1 MELFSVATAL
11 FQFLAS
17 LMSLLS
23 RFPLL
28 AKEGGPWTRYSRKS
42 PSGSR
47 RYWSAGVMGN
57 LSGMFDSV
65 NEQVGEIGEQVSLT
79 PAEFSPRVFEMVQ
92 GVSESGDPADRGHLP
107 DHRGL
112 LRADPDR
119 HRPQQSANFET
130 WTFFRWVFKT
140 FVAVTLISNTFDIT
154 MAVFDLA
161 QTVVAE
167 SSGIIAGNTA
177 VDDTTLLT
185 LQTSLMTLELGELLA
200 LYLQSFLIGFTMKI
214 LGIAIFVIVYGRMAG
229 NLSRRK
235 FGPHPVLH
243 FRSKEQSQIGQNY
256 LRSLLALGLQGF
268 LIMICVGI
276 YAVLIQG
283 VVVCIRPHRLYL
295 GRHWVHRPALLHPAQ
310 DRHSRPQHPQRPLT
324 PCTYYKRRTTWQPIF
339 RPRGT

>member
-1 MELFSVATAL
+1 MDKVLQKITEWL
-11 FQFLAS
+11 
-17 LMSLLS
+17 
-23 RFPLL
+23 
-28 AKEGGPWTRYSRKS
+28 KEILVG
-42 PSGSR
+42 
-47 RYWSAGVMGN
+47 GVMGN

-92 GVSESGDPADRGHLP
+92 GVSESAILP
-107 DHRGL
+107 IAGIFLTIVACYELIQMVIDHNNL
-112 LRADPDR
+112 
-119 HRPQQSANFET
+119 ANFET

-214 LGIAIFVIVYGRMAG
+214 LGIAIFVIVYGRIVEIYLAVS
-229 NLSRRK
+229 LA
-235 FGPHPVLH
+235 PIPVLH
-243 FRSKEQSQIGQNY
+243 
-256 LRSLLALGLQGF
+256 LRQQRAKPDRPELPAQLAGSGFAGLPHHDLCGHLRCFDSGRLL
-268 LIMICVGI
+268 
-276 YAVLIQG
+276 
-283 VVVCIRPHRLYL
+283 CIRPHRVDL
-295 GRHWVHRPALLHPAQ
+295 GRHRVHRPALLHTAQ
-310 DRHSRPQHPQRPLT
+310 DRHSRPQHSQRTL
-324 PCTYYKRRTTWQPIF
+324 K
-339 RPRGT
+339 

>member
-1 MELFSVATAL
+1 MDKVLQKITEWL
-11 FQFLAS
+11 
-17 LMSLLS
+17 
-23 RFPLL
+23 
-28 AKEGGPWTRYSRKS
+28 KEILVG
-42 PSGSR
+42 
-47 RYWSAGVMGN
+47 GVMGN

-92 GVSESGDPADRGHLP
+92 GVSESAILP
-107 DHRGL
+107 IAGIFLTIVACYELIQMVIDHNNL
-112 LRADPDR
+112 
-119 HRPQQSANFET
+119 ANFET

-214 LGIAIFVIVYGRMAG
+214 LGIAIFVIVYGRMVEIYLAVS
-229 NLSRRK
+229 LA
-235 FGPHPVLH
+235 PIPVLD
-243 FRSKEQSQIGQNY
+243 FWQQRAGPDRPELPAQSAGSGFAGLSHHD
-256 LRSLLALGLQGF
+256 LRRHLRGAHPGRF
-268 LIMICVGI
+268 
-276 YAVLIQG
+276 
-283 VVVCIRPHRLYL
+283 VCIRPHRIHL
-295 GRHWVHRPALLHPAQ
+295 GCHWVHRPALLHPAQ
-310 DRHSRPQHPQRPLT
+310 DRHSRPQHPQRTLT

-339 RPRGT
+339 PSRGT

>member
-1 MELFSVATAL
+1 MCNTSCLLLLFYTSQEVYTNYGIVSIFLTIVACYELIQMVIDHN
-11 FQFLAS
+11 
-17 LMSLLS
+17 
-23 RFPLL
+23 
-28 AKEGGPWTRYSRKS
+28 
-42 PSGSR
+42 
-47 RYWSAGVMGN
+47 N
-57 LSGMFDSV
+57 L
-65 NEQVGEIGEQVSLT
+65 
-79 PAEFSPRVFEMVQ
+79 
-92 GVSESGDPADRGHLP
+92 
-107 DHRGL
+107 
-112 LRADPDR
+112 
-119 HRPQQSANFET
+119 ANFET

-214 LGIAIFVIVYGRMAG
+214 LGIAIFVIVYGRIVEIYLAVS
-229 NLSRRK
+229 LAPIPFST
-235 FGPHPVLH
+235 FG
-243 FRSKEQSQIGQNY
+243 SKEQGQIGQNY

-283 VVVCIRPHRLYL
+283 VSFASDPIASIWGVIGYTV
-295 GRHWVHRPALLHPAQ
+295 LLCFT
-310 DRHSRPQHPQRPLT
+310 LLKT
-324 PCTYYKRRTTWQPIF
+324 
-339 RPRGT
+339 GTLARSILNAH

>member
-1 MELFSVATAL
+1 MDKVLQKITEWL
-11 FQFLAS
+11 
-17 LMSLLS
+17 
-23 RFPLL
+23 
-28 AKEGGPWTRYSRKS
+28 KEILVG
-42 PSGSR
+42 
-47 RYWSAGVMGN
+47 GVMGN

-92 GVSESGDPADRGHLP
+92 GVSESAILP
-107 DHRGL
+107 IAGIFLTIVACYELIQMVIDHNNL
-112 LRADPDR
+112 
-119 HRPQQSANFET
+119 ANFET

-185 LQTSLMTLELGELLA
+185 LQTSLMTLELGELLG
-200 LYLQSFLIGFTMKI
+200 LYLQSFIIGITMQI
-214 LGIAIFVIVYGRMAG
+214 LGIAIFVIVYGRMIEIYCAVS
-229 NLSRRK
+229 LAPIPFST
-235 FGPHPVLH
+235 FG
-243 FRSKEQSQIGQNY
+243 SKEQSQIGQNY

-276 YAVLIQG
+276 YAVLIQNISFSSDPIASIWG
-283 VVVCIRPHRLYL
+283 VIGYTV
-295 GRHWVHRPALLHPAQ
+295 LLCFTLLKTSTITRSILNAH
-310 DRHSRPQHPQRPLT
+310 
-324 PCTYYKRRTTWQPIF
+324 
-339 RPRGT
+339 

>member
-1 MELFSVATAL
+1 MDKVLQKITEWL
-11 FQFLAS
+11 
-17 LMSLLS
+17 
-23 RFPLL
+23 
-28 AKEGGPWTRYSRKS
+28 KEILVG
-42 PSGSR
+42 
-47 RYWSAGVMGN
+47 GVMGN

-65 NEQVGEIGEQVSLT
+65 NQQVGEIGEQVSLT

-92 GVSESGDPADRGHLP
+92 GVSESAILP
-107 DHRGL
+107 IAGIFLTIVACYELIQMVIDHNNL
-112 LRADPDR
+112 
-119 HRPQQSANFET
+119 ANFET

-214 LGIAIFVIVYGRMAG
+214 LGIAIFVIVYGRIVEIYLAVS
-229 NLSRRK
+229 LAPIPFST
-235 FGPHPVLH
+235 FG
-243 FRSKEQSQIGQNY
+243 SKEQGQIGQNY

-283 VVVCIRPHRLYL
+283 VSFASDPIASIWGVIGYTV
-295 GRHWVHRPALLHPAQ
+295 LLCFT
-310 DRHSRPQHPQRPLT
+310 LLKT
-324 PCTYYKRRTTWQPIF
+324 
-339 RPRGT
+339 GTLARSILNAH

>member
-1 MELFSVATAL
+1 MDKVLQKITEWL
-11 FQFLAS
+11 
-17 LMSLLS
+17 
-23 RFPLL
+23 
-28 AKEGGPWTRYSRKS
+28 KEILVG
-42 PSGSR
+42 
-47 RYWSAGVMGN
+47 GVMGN

-92 GVSESGDPADRGHLP
+92 GVSESAILP
-107 DHRGL
+107 IAGIFLTIVACYELIQMVIDHNNL
-112 LRADPDR
+112 
-119 HRPQQSANFET
+119 ANFET

-214 LGIAIFVIVYGRMAG
+214 LGIVI
-229 NLSRRK
+229 LDRK
-235 FGPHPVLH
+235 
-243 FRSKEQSQIGQNY
+243 ST
-256 LRSLLALGLQGF
+256 
-268 LIMICVGI
+268 
-276 YAVLIQG
+276 
-283 VVVCIRPHRLYL
+283 RLNSS
-295 GRHWVHRPALLHPAQ
+295 H
-310 DRHSRPQHPQRPLT
+310 QR
-324 PCTYYKRRTTWQPIF
+324 
-339 RPRGT
+339 

>member
-1 MELFSVATAL
+1 MDKVLQKITEWL
-11 FQFLAS
+11 
-17 LMSLLS
+17 
-23 RFPLL
+23 
-28 AKEGGPWTRYSRKS
+28 KEILVG
-42 PSGSR
+42 
-47 RYWSAGVMGN
+47 GVMGN

-79 PAEFSPRVFEMVQ
+79 PAEFSPR
-92 GVSESGDPADRGHLP
+92 L
-107 DHRGL
+107 
-112 LRADPDR
+112 
-119 HRPQQSANFET
+119 ANFET

-200 LYLQSFLIGFTMKI
+200 LYLQSFLIGFTMRI
-214 LGIAIFVIVYGRMAG
+214 LGIAIFVIVYGRIVEIYLAVS
-229 NLSRRK
+229 LAPIPFST
-235 FGPHPVLH
+235 FG
-243 FRSKEQSQIGQNY
+243 SKEQSQIGQNY

-283 VVVCIRPHRLYL
+283 VSFASDPIASIWGVIGYTV
-295 GRHWVHRPALLHPAQ
+295 LLCFT
-310 DRHSRPQHPQRPLT
+310 LLKT
-324 PCTYYKRRTTWQPIF
+324 
-339 RPRGT
+339 GTLARSILNAH